1 MGAAAWVADSA
12 VTESPNSLES
22 RFGNYDF
29 LQLVRVLLRP
39 REVGQAPLTPDQALR
54 FRADLG
60 GGFPGRNASAL
71 QLLGQGATTHAP
83 LLTPTD
89 QALLPTQHDLVQITT
104 PDFCVGSALGPL
116 PDPFLEW
123 VRELDQAG
131 KPAMREFLDL
141 FNHRFN
147 VLRYEAR
154 AVFEPGLNNLAPEH
168 TVTAQWL
175 GALMG
180 IGCEAAASQL
190 PLRPRNWLGIGELL
204 ANSRRS
210 PAALVQ
216 VLTAH
221 LDCPVALTP
230 LVPAWRPL
238 GIANQHALGQ
248 RRLGQDSRLGR
259 RVWDVQAAVK
269 LTLGPLPYAAMVD
282 LLPSS
287 EPSLTASA
295 TASLSA
301 RDLQRQWR
309 ASQTSTELTSPNDTN
324 GYATLVALV
333 RLMLDRRH
341 DAEIEILVPER
352 SIPPSHLR
360 TQPAQGQVGM
370 RLGQTAW
377 LKSRS
382 RPGAAGAIGPG
393 ARAHLR
399 SVRLHVNAF
408 DTPAPQQA
416 VASTFTNSAIAQRAS
431 RVSP

>member
-1 MGAAAWVADSA
+1 M
-12 VTESPNSLES
+12 TESSTSLET

-71 QLLGQGATTHAP
+71 QLIGQRPAAHSP
-83 LLTPTD
+83 LLALTD
-89 QALLPTQHDLVQITT
+89 PELLPTQHTLVQITT

-154 AVFEPGLNNLAPEH
+154 AQFEPGLNNRAPED
-168 TVTAQWL
+168 TVTAHWL

-190 PLRPRNWLGIGELL
+190 PMRPRNWLGIGELL

-210 PAALVQ
+210 PAALMQ

-221 LDCPVALTP
+221 LGCPVVLTP

-238 GIANQHALGQ
+238 GSANQQALGQ

-259 RVWDVQAAVK
+259 RVWDVQASVK
-269 LTLGPLPYAAMVD
+269 LTLGPLPYAAMVA
-282 LLPSS
+282 LLPTRDL
-287 EPSLTASA
+287 SLA
-295 TASLSA
+295 TLPATLPTA

-309 ASQTSTELTSPNDTN
+309 AHQTSTELTPPDDTN
-324 GYATLVALV
+324 GYAALVALV
-333 RLMLDRRH
+333 RLMLNRRH
-341 DAEIEILVPER
+341 DAEIDILVPER
-352 SIPPSHLR
+352 SIPPSHLSAR
-360 TQPAQGQVGM
+360 PAPGQAGL

-382 RPGAAGAIGPG
+382 RSGSTSSVRLGP
-393 ARAHLR
+393 RTHLR
-399 SVRLHVNAF
+399 SVRLNVNAY
-408 DTPAPQQA
+408 DTPAPHDFG
-416 VASTFTNSAIAQRAS
+416 VSTVTGAGSVQRAS